1 MGPYWKSQMNLL
13 VSALTKSVA
22 ALMVI
27 GATTAHASEIKVMA
41 SAAVKEV
48 VLDLI
53 PPFEQSSRHKITTIW
68 AGTEAITK
76 RISGGEVVDI
86 VLIAAPNIDK
96 LISEGR
102 LVAGSRADVA
112 KSGIGV
118 AVRAGL
124 PKPDISS
131 GEAVKKAV
139 LAAKSVA
146 YSSGPSGFYLA
157 ELFKRMGIADQI
169 KDKVKQ
175 TPSGVQVGEVVARG
189 EADLGFQQV
198 SELVHLKGID
208 YLGPLPADIQH
219 ITVFSAGLHT
229 AATAPD
235 AAKAL
240 IKFLTGPEAAPIIRK
255 SGMEPG

>member
-1 MGPYWKSQMNLL
+1 MKSI
-13 VSALTKSVA
+13 VSALTTFVA
-22 ALMVI
+22 AAMLI
-27 GATTAHASEIKVMA
+27 GATTAHAAEIKVIA

-48 VLDLI
+48 VLDVI
-53 PPFEQSSRHKITTIW
+53 PAFEKSSGHKVTTIW
-68 AGTEAITK
+68 AGTEVITK

-86 VLIAAPNIDK
+86 GLIAAPNIDK

-118 AVRAGL
+118 AVRSGL
-124 PKPDISS
+124 PNPDISS
-131 GEAVKKAV
+131 GEAVKRAV

-157 ELFKRMGIADQI
+157 DLFKKMGIADQI

-175 TPSGVQVGEVVARG
+175 TPSGVQVGETVARG

-198 SELVHLKGID
+198 SELLHVKGIQ

-219 ITVFSAGLHT
+219 TTVFSAGLH
-229 AATAPD
+229 AAAPAPD

-240 IKFLTGPEAAPIIRK
+240 TKFLTAPDAALVIKR